1 MRGGEARAI
10 RAALE
15 FGDERLVQRPG
26 PDCRLAA
33 RIHLRRGGQIPAER
47 RLGRAAGLQQ
57 RDRLRRVRGF
67 PFGEQREHERLSAAE
82 VVIERAARDAQASR
96 EAVGRHAL
104 RAFFVERGEARRD
117 PVRSCRSCHEN
128 VQALYGPIVAAI
140 VRPRSTL
147 VAALAMHVLVVGA
160 GIAGLAAAWQLKR
173 GGCDVTVVE
182 AAERAGGRIRSA
194 PFHGHV
200 IECGAQFPSS
210 GYRHLMPLFGEAG
223 LDAQLVKTSPWAAF
237 EHRGRLFRVHARR
250 PWTIPASGLLGWRD
264 SVRVSR
270 ARAAL
275 LARVRALDPN
285 RYAAFAEFDDADA
298 AHWAERAFGR
308 AAVDAIFA
316 PMIHGLYFQ
325 PLRGASR
332 ALLAAVTGFDGADT
346 LAVAGGWQ
354 TLPVALAARLDVRYG
369 TRVDALSAHANGV
382 DACVGDRALRFDA
395 AIVATPATV
404 ARRLWRGQTDAQRAL
419 LATGYARC
427 AHVAFGLAPGW
438 RAPARLR
445 RVYGALLSPHARRVA
460 ALTFERGRG
469 IGDGQGEVVSAM
481 LGHAGASALRYAS
494 DDEIAR
500 VALDDLRTLLPGV
513 AEAVVATRVQ
523 RWDEAEP
530 LSPVGRARAIAAY
543 RASIDARPRVLL
555 AGDYMGSPWTDGAA
569 ETGRWAARRLLDA
582 RA

>member
-1 MRGGEARAI
+1 
-10 RAALE
+10 
-15 FGDERLVQRPG
+15 
-26 PDCRLAA
+26 
-33 RIHLRRGGQIPAER
+33 
-47 RLGRAAGLQQ
+47 
-57 RDRLRRVRGF
+57 
-67 PFGEQREHERLSAAE
+67 
-82 VVIERAARDAQASR
+82 
-96 EAVGRHAL
+96 
-104 RAFFVERGEARRD
+104 
-117 PVRSCRSCHEN
+117 
-128 VQALYGPIVAAI
+128 
-140 VRPRSTL
+140 
-147 VAALAMHVLVVGA
+147 MHVLVVGA

-382 DACVGDRALRFDA
+382 
-395 AIVATPATV
+395 
-404 ARRLWRGQTDAQRAL
+404 
-419 LATGYARC
+419 
-427 AHVAFGLAPGW
+427 
-438 RAPARLR
+438 
-445 RVYGALLSPHARRVA
+445 
-460 ALTFERGRG
+460 
-469 IGDGQGEVVSAM
+469 
-481 LGHAGASALRYAS
+481 
-494 DDEIAR
+494 
-500 VALDDLRTLLPGV
+500 
-513 AEAVVATRVQ
+513 
-523 RWDEAEP
+523 
-530 LSPVGRARAIAAY
+530 
-543 RASIDARPRVLL
+543 
-555 AGDYMGSPWTDGAA
+555 
-569 ETGRWAARRLLDA
+569 
-582 RA
+582 

>member
-1 MRGGEARAI
+1 
-10 RAALE
+10 
-15 FGDERLVQRPG
+15 
-26 PDCRLAA
+26 
-33 RIHLRRGGQIPAER
+33 
-47 RLGRAAGLQQ
+47 
-57 RDRLRRVRGF
+57 
-67 PFGEQREHERLSAAE
+67 
-82 VVIERAARDAQASR
+82 
-96 EAVGRHAL
+96 
-104 RAFFVERGEARRD
+104 
-117 PVRSCRSCHEN
+117 
-128 VQALYGPIVAAI
+128 
-140 VRPRSTL
+140 
-147 VAALAMHVLVVGA
+147 MHVLVVGA

-494 DDEIAR
+494 DNEIAR

-530 LSPVGRARAIAAY
+530 LSPVGRARARSPHTARASTRARACCSRATTWARRGPTARRRRADGRRAGCSTRAHETIGRSGARAGSPSDWRDAPNRDRLARADADFKRNSGFPIESADEATCADARGSVSGIAA
-543 RASIDARPRVLL
+543 ALETV
-555 AGDYMGSPWTDGAA
+555 AGPQ
-569 ETGRWAARRLLDA
+569 AARALFGAGVPGASRVAAIACSLSLA
-582 RA
+582 WGASAK

>member
-1 MRGGEARAI
+1 
-10 RAALE
+10 
-15 FGDERLVQRPG
+15 
-26 PDCRLAA
+26 
-33 RIHLRRGGQIPAER
+33 
-47 RLGRAAGLQQ
+47 
-57 RDRLRRVRGF
+57 
-67 PFGEQREHERLSAAE
+67 
-82 VVIERAARDAQASR
+82 
-96 EAVGRHAL
+96 
-104 RAFFVERGEARRD
+104 
-117 PVRSCRSCHEN
+117 
-128 VQALYGPIVAAI
+128 
-140 VRPRSTL
+140 
-147 VAALAMHVLVVGA
+147 MHVLVVGA

-445 RVYGALLSPHARRVA
+445 P
-460 ALTFERGRG
+460 
-469 IGDGQGEVVSAM
+469 
-481 LGHAGASALRYAS
+481 
-494 DDEIAR
+494 
-500 VALDDLRTLLPGV
+500 
-513 AEAVVATRVQ
+513 
-523 RWDEAEP
+523 
-530 LSPVGRARAIAAY
+530 
-543 RASIDARPRVLL
+543 
-555 AGDYMGSPWTDGAA
+555 
-569 ETGRWAARRLLDA
+569 
-582 RA
+582 

>member
-1 MRGGEARAI
+1 
-10 RAALE
+10 
-15 FGDERLVQRPG
+15 
-26 PDCRLAA
+26 
-33 RIHLRRGGQIPAER
+33 
-47 RLGRAAGLQQ
+47 
-57 RDRLRRVRGF
+57 
-67 PFGEQREHERLSAAE
+67 
-82 VVIERAARDAQASR
+82 
-96 EAVGRHAL
+96 
-104 RAFFVERGEARRD
+104 
-117 PVRSCRSCHEN
+117 
-128 VQALYGPIVAAI
+128 
-140 VRPRSTL
+140 
-147 VAALAMHVLVVGA
+147 MHVVVVGA
-160 GIAGLAAAWQLKR
+160 GIAGLAAGWQLKR

-182 AAERAGGRIRSA
+182 AAERPGGRIRSV

-223 LDAQLVKTSPWAAF
+223 LAARLVKTSPWAAF
-237 EHRGRLFRVHARR
+237 ERGERLFRVHARR

-264 SVRVSR
+264 SLRVGR

-275 LARVRALDPN
+275 LARIRALDPN

-298 AHWAERAFGR
+298 AQWAEQTFGR

-325 PLRGASR
+325 SLRGSSR
-332 ALLAAVTGFDGADT
+332 ALLAAVTGFDGAHA

-354 TLPVALAARLDVRYG
+354 TLPGALAARLDVRYG
-369 TRVDALSAHANGV
+369 APVDALSADSGGV
-382 DACVGDRALRFDA
+382 TARVGDRALRFDA

-404 ARRLWRGQTDAQRAL
+404 ARRIWRAQTDAERVL
-419 LATGYARC
+419 LATGYAR
-427 AHVAFGLAPGW
+427 AVHVAFGLAPGW

-445 RVYGALLSPHARRVA
+445 RVYGALLSPDARRIA

-469 IGDGQGEVVSAM
+469 IGDGGGEVVSAM
-481 LGHAGASALRYAS
+481 LGHACASALRYAS

-500 VALDDLRTLLPGV
+500 VALDDARTLLPGL
-513 AEAVVATRVQ
+513 ADAVVATHVQ
-523 RWDEAEP
+523 RWDAAEP

-543 RASIDARPRVLL
+543 RASADARRRVLF

-569 ETGRWAARRLLDA
+569 ETGRWAARRLLEA